1 MVLAACTGLAMARPS
16 AHRAKGEEPD
26 GVGEEGRLWGQ
37 QASWRRGGILPGHK
51 TLLAEPAGAEP
62 SPKLMKLCVKLAQAE
77 TGDSSASTLGADLG
91 LGGAAGAL
99 EALRGQMHAASSSAE
114 GAMKAASPQQDA
126 TRCAALALWQGDVG
140 LALSLLQRADAL
152 SAEFVALSA
161 QAGRDVWT
169 AVTRAYA
176 TRLEE
181 RGDFQLAS
189 LHWLAVHD
197 PRRAVKTLQRGRL
210 VRDALALA
218 ATRLP
223 PNDPLVQE
231 LRIHVATDEERRGAY
246 ESAAASYLSAGC
258 PSEAIHALGRRQTP
272 ASLQAAAHVACASRI
287 TTPAARH
294 AVLRSAFEQAAK
306 GAWQVA
312 NDELAEW
319 ASIGPEAAD
328 AVLPV
333 RMVLEAERALSWAVL
348 RWDEAKAPG
357 SATDEASPA
366 AAAAALLNEGEAYAA
381 MEAYADMACSHQA
394 VFSLLEELL
403 DSSGRVAEDSGGSPR
418 TSACSP
424 RGPVS
429 AGDTTAAQRVR
440 QLVGCLYA
448 TWRRSCRHLSQQ
460 AGVED
465 WKVRLGEVQAAL
477 RELDLMS
484 PRGSKLRR
492 LRLAAVLLD
501 AVGWLLAGRPRLA
514 AEGVLLGLAACE
526 AEGAYSD
533 LRAITLLLPS
543 RPSPPLPGC
552 REVSDGGPQPCG
564 DDGSDEAAANKAW
577 AALEALHAW
586 GQLQGT
592 WCERMARQTT
602 QPGSAS
608 RSGAGAS
615 AHMPGCPGQRRERST
630 KLTLRQV
637 EERVLASAP
646 ARLHALHTFQELME
660 PLLRVTRHGL
670 KSVSALAST
679 PVLEENKE
687 TSASP
692 ARPPATPTR
701 AEELRPGTDTPK
713 AEAEAEAEGMID
725 LSLPA
730 AGSPQP
736 RAPVTSLEADRG
748 QAVGGGEVGDIH
760 HPGWDD
766 ASTGGGMAERSLTR
780 EGGDVPGE
788 ARARPRA
795 ERILDVGWN
804 AAALRRG
811 GALLPA
817 PAPDGSSRPSHWQEF
832 PELWGG
838 GGAARS
844 WFPAPEVWIRLA
856 QYGGGWHRQPGGAD
870 VAEALRQ
877 LDSCLDLPH
886 GEREAQGHLGRLLAG
901 RVTAIHQAIRHL
913 EAEGYALWP
922 NPLEAAALLVAVHG
936 LEQNEEDEARSAYVA
951 EWGLRHSFLPPQ
963 QALFTR
969 LGATAPPSITPE
981 PAEAAS
987 EPGGGHGSE
996 DAPPVLSV
1004 SLEVAADDARTTT
1017 GECKVT
1023 CVIQHSGCGGAI
1035 PKPDFAAE
1043 PREAAQDAR
1052 SLSSC
1057 TDSEPQQCGS
1067 VQQTP
1072 PEASGAEEGN
1082 ARAAAKPVAE
1092 TAPQPPPANT
1102 CSAVHGVRVLL
1113 EVRPEDGGAAAVIKV
1128 LLHARRQYEKEV
1140 LTALQPPP
1148 SSMRCPLDLEI
1159 WKHLQDHI
1167 CAEHE
1172 GNLPQQFG
1180 RRRGKGRGRG
1190 NTMRANSKGG
1200 DTG

>member
-1 MVLAACTGLAMARPS
+1 
-16 AHRAKGEEPD
+16 
-26 GVGEEGRLWGQ
+26 
-37 QASWRRGGILPGHK
+37 
-51 TLLAEPAGAEP
+51 
-62 SPKLMKLCVKLAQAE
+62 
-77 TGDSSASTLGADLG
+77 
-91 LGGAAGAL
+91 
-99 EALRGQMHAASSSAE
+99 
-114 GAMKAASPQQDA
+114 
-126 TRCAALALWQGDVG
+126 
-140 LALSLLQRADAL
+140 
-152 SAEFVALSA
+152 
-161 QAGRDVWT
+161 
-169 AVTRAYA
+169 
-176 TRLEE
+176 
-181 RGDFQLAS
+181 
-189 LHWLAVHD
+189 
-197 PRRAVKTLQRGRL
+197 
-210 VRDALALA
+210 
-218 ATRLP
+218 
-223 PNDPLVQE
+223 
-231 LRIHVATDEERRGAY
+231 
-246 ESAAASYLSAGC
+246 
-258 PSEAIHALGRRQTP
+258 
-272 ASLQAAAHVACASRI
+272 
-287 TTPAARH
+287 
-294 AVLRSAFEQAAK
+294 
-306 GAWQVA
+306 
-312 NDELAEW
+312 
-319 ASIGPEAAD
+319 
-328 AVLPV
+328 
-333 RMVLEAERALSWAVL
+333 MVLEAERALSWAVL

-429 AGDTTAAQRVR
+429 AGDTTAAQRWWSLAVVR
-440 QLVGCLYA
+440 KVMQGYEIVSFYNIPEDEKYTRPIGNETYKSKLWTSEAEAVMLMLLAACHPTNTAAQAPANEELQGGPYLY
-448 TWRRSCRHLSQQ
+448 RRMSPAAGAVLPWMVPVTLAL

-748 QAVGGGEVGDIH
+748 QAVGGGE
-760 HPGWDD
+760 
-766 ASTGGGMAERSLTR
+766 
-780 EGGDVPGE
+780 
-788 ARARPRA
+788 
-795 ERILDVGWN
+795 
-804 AAALRRG
+804 
-811 GALLPA
+811 
-817 PAPDGSSRPSHWQEF
+817 
-832 PELWGG
+832 
-838 GGAARS
+838 
-844 WFPAPEVWIRLA
+844 
-856 QYGGGWHRQPGGAD
+856 PGGAD

-877 LDSCLDLPH
+877 LDSCLD
-886 GEREAQGHLGRLLAG
+886 
-901 RVTAIHQAIRHL
+901 
-913 EAEGYALWP
+913 
-922 NPLEAAALLVAVHG
+922 LVAVHG

-981 PAEAAS
+981 PA
-987 EPGGGHGSE
+987 
-996 DAPPVLSV
+996 
-1004 SLEVAADDARTTT
+1004 
-1017 GECKVT
+1017 
-1023 CVIQHSGCGGAI
+1023 
-1035 PKPDFAAE
+1035 
-1043 PREAAQDAR
+1043 
-1052 SLSSC
+1052 
-1057 TDSEPQQCGS
+1057 
-1067 VQQTP
+1067 
-1072 PEASGAEEGN
+1072 
-1082 ARAAAKPVAE
+1082 
-1092 TAPQPPPANT
+1092 
-1102 CSAVHGVRVLL
+1102 VRLL
-1113 EVRPEDGGAAAVIKV
+1113 
-1128 LLHARRQYEKEV
+1128 
-1140 LTALQPPP
+1140 T
-1148 SSMRCPLDLEI
+1148 
-1159 WKHLQDHI
+1159 
-1167 CAEHE
+1167 
-1172 GNLPQQFG
+1172 
-1180 RRRGKGRGRG
+1180 
-1190 NTMRANSKGG
+1190 
-1200 DTG
+1200 